1 MKKLFVLAFLV
12 ACSHGEVNNP
22 GPSWVNGVRSGE
34 EQLKV
39 VQGKKTFYRRVA
51 GGPDISKQSACELVI
66 HKAEEDI
73 RKEYPNLFHVS
84 YTVEVLYYDDVKK
97 DCAVTLSVD
106 KQFETKELLVS
117 DTSSLERLNE
127 LKAKDT
133 ATDLEVAEILSLRS
147 EVASKY
153 ALTGLTLDE
162 FQKYTKEKV
171 SLFQGEGLC
180 AKTFRSPIFSIH
192 GSVEVCW
199 QNNYVRGYCT
209 PKSQQCWIRSAGQ

>member
-1 MKKLFVLAFLV
+1 MKRLLLLSFLV
-12 ACSHGEVNNP
+12 ACSHTEIRDP
-22 GPSWVNGVRSGE
+22 GPSWVHSIRSGE

-39 VQGKKTFYRRVA
+39 QHGQKTFYRRVA
-51 GGPDISKQSACELVI
+51 GGPELSKQTSCELVI

-73 RKEYPNLFHVS
+73 RKEYPNLNHVS

-106 KQFETKELLVS
+106 KQFEVKEQLVS
-117 DTSSLERLNE
+117 DTSALDRLNQ
-127 LKAKDT
+127 LKAKET
-133 ATDLEVAEILSLRS
+133 ASDLEVAEMLGLRS

-162 FQKYTKEKV
+162 FEKYTKEKV
-171 SLFQGEGLC
+171 SLLQGEGLC
-180 AKTFRSPIFSIH
+180 SKTFRSPIFSIH
-192 GSVEVCW
+192 GTVEICW

-209 PKSQQCWIRSAGQ
+209 PKSQQCWIRSP